1 METGHIMLLHS
12 ICIGIVIY
20 VIMTNWTNQ
29 TLLVSENRSILIASL
44 LLVYML
50 LFGHGLPSTTINPNL

>member
-1 METGHIMLLHS
+1 MEPGHIMLLHS
-12 ICIGIVIY
+12 IGIGSIIYIIMFY
-20 VIMTNWTNQ
+20 VIKEGQ
-29 TLLVSENRSILIASL
+29 LVSENRSILIASL